1 MSDDFEPFEPVEQP
15 TPEPTP
21 EPQPITRPV
30 RKRPAPPAAPTL
42 PTAYLLGC
50 CLIDEGHTLDKA
62 IAAGLT
68 STDFTDPGEATIF
81 STLRRMRHAG
91 TPIATDTLVEAL
103 GAQFAGIGLP
113 TIMALDQVG
122 TTARAGWA
130 IEQIADASE
139 RRRVHAVAAQI
150 TELTDLTLL
159 PDLLARLKPRSRG
172 TPLALRRVRAATPP
186 PEPKTRLFLA
196 GKPIC
201 TPGNITTLI
210 SRAKTGKTA
219 TLGAATA
226 AVITAAAG
234 TGALKPDNLG
244 FTASNPAGHA
254 VIVIDTEQSP
264 FDAYTCYKRSLD
276 RASTTDDPKWLYHY
290 SLVGMSPE
298 ALRQALDEAIAVAQ
312 KECGSVF
319 CLILDGVADFT
330 NSVNDE
336 AECNGFVNWLRERTV
351 THDCPAICVIH
362 SNEGVKTGD
371 DGRGHLGKQLTRKAE
386 SNLLL
391 RKTDEITTITSE
403 KQRKAPITEADGI
416 AFRWSEADQRHIS
429 CAADDN
435 PKKSGGRKRLHTI
448 HEFWDCLPKPGQP
461 PMTGTALHRFALQ
474 IADIKPNTFKD
485 LLADAAKDG
494 LLTRSY
500 DAKTGYA
507 YAQSARP

>member
-1 MSDDFEPFEPVEQP
+1 MH
-15 TPEPTP
+15 TPNL
-21 EPQPITRPV
+21 QLLF
-30 RKRPAPPAAPTL
+30 KRPDGVDAQ
-42 PTAYLLGC
+42 
-50 CLIDEGHTLDKA
+50 KK
-62 IAAGLT
+62 
-68 STDFTDPGEATIF
+68 PGEFI
-81 STLRRMRHAG
+81 L
-91 TPIATDTLVEAL
+91 
-103 GAQFAGIGLP
+103 
-113 TIMALDQVG
+113 
-122 TTARAGWA
+122 
-130 IEQIADASE
+130 SE
-139 RRRVHAVAAQI
+139 
-150 TELTDLTLL
+150 
-159 PDLLARLKPRSRG
+159 
-172 TPLALRRVRAATPP
+172 RRVRASAPP
-186 PEPKTRLFLA
+186 PEPQTRLLLA

-244 FTASNPAGHA
+244 FTATNPEGHA

-264 FDAYTCYKRSLD
+264 YDAYTCYKRSLD
-276 RASTTDDPKWLYHY
+276 RAGAADDPKWLYHY
-290 SLVGMSPE
+290 SLVGLSPT
-298 ALRQALDEAIAVAQ
+298 LLKTALDEAITVAK
-312 KECGSVF
+312 KECGAVF
-319 CLILDGVADFT
+319 ILILDGVADFVE
-330 NSVNDE
+330 SVNDE

-351 THDCPAICVIH
+351 NHDCPAICVIH

-429 CAADDN
+429 CAAADN

-448 HEFWDCLPKPGQP
+448 HEFWDCLPKAGQP

-494 LLTRSY
+494 LLVRSY
-500 DAKTGYA
+500 DPKTGYA
-507 YAQSARP
+507 YAQAARP